1 LSKLSEFA
9 TLDPLNGMNKEDPGR
24 IQNLV
29 NGEWSEITHFQEGLP
44 DPLTGEHFLDVPDT
58 KDFSAFLNNL
68 DACPK
73 SGMHNPL
80 KNVERYLMY
89 GEVCAKASEL
99 LRNKQIEEFFWRL
112 IQRVMPKSKKQCLG
126 EVIVTRVFLEN
137 FSGDNV
143 RFLAR
148 SFSNPGDHLGQES
161 SGYRWPFGAVSIIAP
176 FNFPLEIPAL
186 QVLGALFMGN
196 RPLVK
201 VDSKVSVVF
210 EQFLRLLIHC
220 GMPPSD
226 LDFIN
231 CRGETM
237 GELIKQCKN
246 KMRLIQF
253 TGSKEV
259 ADKIAI
265 ETKGKIKI
273 EDAGFDWK
281 IIGPDFDPKWID
293 YIAWQ
298 CDEDAYNASGQ
309 KCSAQ
314 SLLFIHKNWEKDL
327 IPKLKKLAQRR
338 KLEDLSLGPVL
349 TWNNQQLLDHISVLL
364 KIPGTE
370 CLFGGEEL
378 ANHSIPPV
386 YGSMQAT
393 AIKIPVDELLGKN
406 FNNITKEVF
415 GPFQVIIVY
424 EDSDLPIVKE
434 TLERISQNLTAAIVS
449 NDILFQQDILSCT
462 VNGTTYAGMKA
473 RTTGAPQNH
482 WFGPSG
488 DPRSAGIGT
497 PEAIVSTWSGHR
509 EIVKDMGPLDAKW
522 AIPDIS

>member
-1 LSKLSEFA
+1 MGNLSKFA
-9 TLDPLNGMNKEDPGR
+9 TLDPVNGMNTKCPGR
-24 IQNLV
+24 IHNLV
-29 NGEWSEITHFQEGLP
+29 RGKWTLSSSFRKDIP
-44 DPLTGEHFLDVPDT
+44 DPLSGENFLEIPDT
-58 KDFSAFLNNL
+58 KDFSSFIDSL
-68 DACPK
+68 DTCPK

-80 KNVERYLMY
+80 KNVERYLML
-89 GEVCAKASEL
+89 GDICTKAAEL
-99 LRNKQIEEFFWRL
+99 LRDDQVEEFFCSL

-126 EVIVTRVFLEN
+126 EVIVTRIFLEN

-148 SFSNPGDHLGQES
+148 SFSNPGNHLGQES
-161 SGYRWPFGAVSIIAP
+161 SGYRWPFGSVSVIAP

-210 EQFLRLLIHC
+210 EQFLRLLIYC
-220 GMPPSD
+220 GLPPTD

-231 CRGETM
+231 CKGEVM
-237 GELIKQCKN
+237 GELIKQSRN
-246 KMRLIQF
+246 KIRLVQF

-259 ADKIAI
+259 AEKIAI
-265 ETKGKIKI
+265 DTKGKIKI

-281 IIGPDFDPKWID
+281 IVGPDYDPKWTQ
-293 YIAWQ
+293 YVAWQ

-314 SLLFIHKNWEKDL
+314 SLLFIHKNWEDDL
-327 IPKLKKLAQRR
+327 IPRLKKLALKR

-349 TWNNQQLLDHISVLL
+349 TWSNQQLLEHINGLL

-378 ANHSIPPV
+378 ANHSIPTV
-386 YGSMQAT
+386 YGSIQAT

-406 FNNITKEVF
+406 FNDITKEVF
-415 GPFQVIIVY
+415 GPFQVIIIY
-424 EDSDLPIVKE
+424 EDSDLPIIKE

-449 NDILFQQDILSCT
+449 NDLFFQQDILSCT
-462 VNGTTYAGMKA
+462 VNGTTYTGMKA

-482 WFGPSG
+482 WFGPS
-488 DPRSAGIGT
+488 
-497 PEAIVSTWSGHR
+497 
-509 EIVKDMGPLDAKW
+509 
-522 AIPDIS
+522 